1 MVILLHGEDTF
12 RSRQKLNE
20 IIKEYQAKHKTGLN
34 LVRLSEKDLSFD
46 KIKEILEAVS
56 MFNEKKLVILEN
68 ALKNKGF
75 LEDFSKYVKNNKLK
89 GNQEII
95 LVIYQEGKLA
105 ISPFKSWLTMSE
117 EFKTLAGPS
126 LNSWVKKKAAENQVV
141 IDSRAI
147 DKLVAFVGSDLWQMS
162 NEIGKLA
169 SYKKGQT
176 INSEDIDLMVKS
188 KIDLNIFKTLDALA
202 QKDKKTALKLL
213 HEHLNQ
219 GENEI
224 FLFSRF
230 VYQLRVLLK
239 LKDLMDKGVPYYNLA
254 KQSGLHPFVVKK
266 SSEQLRNF
274 TLEQLKE
281 IYRYLLKIDLAIK
294 TGRLDG
300 QTALDLL
307 VNEM

>member
-1 MVILLHGEDTF
+1 MLILLYGEDTY

-34 LVRLSEKDLSFD
+34 LVRFSEKDLDFD
-46 KIKEILEAVS
+46 KVKETIEAVS
-56 MFNEKKLVILEN
+56 MFNEKKLIVLEN
-68 ALKNKGF
+68 AFKNKSF
-75 LEDFSKYVKNNKLK
+75 LENFSKYVKKRKLK
-89 GNQEII
+89 NNQDVI
-95 LVIYQEGKLA
+95 LVVHQEGKLA

-117 EFKTLAGPS
+117 EFKPLEGIG
-126 LNSWVKKKAAENQVV
+126 LNNWVRKKVAENQAE
-141 IDSRAI
+141 IEPQAI
-147 DKLVAFVGSDLWQMS
+147 GKLVAFVGGDLWQMS
-162 NEIGKLA
+162 NEIDKLA
-169 SYKKGQT
+169 NYRKGQT

-202 QKDKKTALKLL
+202 QKNRKTALKLL

-224 FLFSRF
+224 YLFSRF
-230 VYQLRVLLK
+230 IYQLRVLLK
-239 LKDLMDKGVPYYNLA
+239 LKDLMDKGIPYYNLA

-266 SSEQLRNF
+266 SSAQLRNF
-274 TLEQLKE
+274 TLEQLKK
-281 IYRYLLKIDLAIK
+281 IYQYLLKIDLAIK

-307 VNEM
+307 INEM